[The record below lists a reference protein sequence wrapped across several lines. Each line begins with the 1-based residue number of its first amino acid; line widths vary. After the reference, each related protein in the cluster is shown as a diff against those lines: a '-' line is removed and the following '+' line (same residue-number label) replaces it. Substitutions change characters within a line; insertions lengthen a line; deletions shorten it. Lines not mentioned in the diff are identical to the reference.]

1 MATTATPTPVVDFRG
16 VLSESN
22 KILKAHSR
30 HFLALSVLFL
40 LPISFLLVSFHTLHL
55 SFIAAA
61 NLDGYSIPTQT
72 LLRSPP
78 QLHLHLHLQL
88 QPLLLPLLFALLLL
102 SLSLCAAAT
111 ITYSVY
117 HGFFGR
123 PVKLLSA
130 IKSLTTTL
138 PRLLLTFLCAK
149 LLLFAFALVVAAI
162 AFLLLKLVDF
172 TGLRLPYSVV
182 WAAGVAALGFMLV
195 VALVNWGLACSVV
208 VAESSWGLEPLRRS
222 GYLVKGLR
230 RLAFWLVLYFGSALV
245 FILLASRGF
254 SLSSG
259 VVGALMSVL
268 STVVPSAALMLL
280 LLHSLAATTV
290 LYMYCKAMH
299 GELAMEIAEEF
310 AREYLSLPFDDEKTP
325 LVVSVIQH

>member
-40 LPISFLLVSFHTLHL
+40 LPISFLLVSFHTLRL

-61 NLDGYSIPTQT
+61 DLDGYSIPTQT

-78 QLHLHLHLQL
+78 QLHLHLQL

-130 IKSLTTTL
+130 IKSLSTTL

-182 WAAGVAALGFMLV
+182 WAAGVAALGFVLV
-195 VALVNWGLACSVV
+195 VALVTWGLACSVV

-254 SLSSG
+254 GLSSG
-259 VVGALMSVL
+259 VVGALMFVS
-268 STVVPSAALMLL
+268 STVVASAALMLL

-299 GELAMEIAEEF
+299 GELAMEITEEF
-310 AREYLSLPFDDEKTP
+310 AREYLSLPFDDEKPP